1 MASKASYIRLDLGWI
16 KLMVHFGGV
25 FDNLKLAVK
34 HYYQTGH
41 F

>member
-1 MASKASYIRLDLGWI
+1 MASKASYIRLDLGWT

-25 FDNLKLAVK
+25 FENLKLAVQQC
-34 HYYQTGH
+34 YQIGH